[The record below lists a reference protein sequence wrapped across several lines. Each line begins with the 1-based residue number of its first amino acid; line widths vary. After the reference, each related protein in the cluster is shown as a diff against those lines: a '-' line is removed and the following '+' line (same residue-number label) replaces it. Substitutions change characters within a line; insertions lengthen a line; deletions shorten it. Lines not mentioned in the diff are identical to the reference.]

1 MLQRPKRGCQ
11 VIVQRN
17 TLIVALE
24 QHQRD
29 IIGGVNPLL
38 VRIQPLKQF
47 RNQTLWLTAVEL

>member
-1 MLQRPKRGCQ
+1 MLQRPKRSCQ

-17 TLIVALE
+17 AIIVALE
-24 QHQRD
+24 QHQRN

-38 VRIQPLKQF
+38 VQIKPLDQF